1 AARYAC
7 SAAAGFRVRLNS
19 GPRSPTLSETDETI
33 GHSFC
38 HASNDVGRSGAW
50 TGKLMPTFGE
60 MLSGLDARLF
70 VGRQR
75 ELDIFRAWLTAENR
89 GVGVLNISG
98 PGGVGKSTLLRAFR
112 RIAEEMGRSVV
123 AVDGRLFRAT
133 SAGLLQMLGGTEL
146 PAVVEQ
152 LNQARP
158 LLVFDTFEELENL
171 TPFLRDD
178 FLPQLDFNV
187 PIVIAGRRPM

>member
-1 AARYAC
+1 
-7 SAAAGFRVRLNS
+7 
-19 GPRSPTLSETDETI
+19 
-33 GHSFC
+33 
-38 HASNDVGRSGAW
+38 
-50 TGKLMPTFGE
+50 
-60 MLSGLDARLF
+60 
-70 VGRQR
+70 
-75 ELDIFRAWLTAENR
+75 
-89 GVGVLNISG
+89 
-98 PGGVGKSTLLRAFR
+98 
-112 RIAEEMGRSVV
+112 VV

-133 SAGLLQMLGGTEL
+133 SEGLLQMLGGTEL

-187 PIVIAGRRPM
+187 PIVIAGRRPMGLAWRSQWAWHQRILPLPLEAFRPADGQAYLAQRGVEEPDLVNQI